1 MKNAHYRTCNM
12 ASKTEKMWKM
22 SNAHYRT
29 SNVAINLENVEN
41 AKVHFRTCNRAR
53 KLKRLKNDKGIEK
66 RGK

>member
-1 MKNAHYRTCNM
+1 M
-12 ASKTEKMWKM
+12 ANKTEKMWKM

-53 KLKRLKNDKGIEK
+53 KLKKLKK
-66 RGK
+66 